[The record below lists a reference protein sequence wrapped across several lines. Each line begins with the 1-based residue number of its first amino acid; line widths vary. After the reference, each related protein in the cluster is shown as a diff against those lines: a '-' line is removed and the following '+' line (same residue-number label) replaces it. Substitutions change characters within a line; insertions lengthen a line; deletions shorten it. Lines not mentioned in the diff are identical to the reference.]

1 MAFHWIGKS
10 EDGSTITLHRLS
22 SSHFKLPTYFNSE
35 WESQNTDL
43 IRNGC
48 ALDVE
53 TSGLKLESSKI
64 IEIGI
69 RPFKFN
75 RETGEILELQEG
87 YTGFQDP
94 EAPLN
99 DEVKKLT
106 GISDEMLK
114 GQSIDWTKVDEIL
127 SQCQII
133 VAHNAAF
140 DRPFIDR
147 SSKVSS
153 SKIWGCSF
161 KQVDWNTKGFPSQK
175 LEILAL
181 YHGFF
186 TDAHRALTDSDALI
200 YLLSLNDPEKKS
212 PYFLELLTQAKKVTT
227 KVLASGAPFETKDLL
242 KDRSYRW
249 DSQNRNWWKEIDQNL
264 LGLEIEW
271 LEEFIYTGPFRGKT
285 IEIAPSEHF
294 KGPLSSS

>member
-1 MAFHWIGKS
+1 VAFHWIGKS
-10 EDGSTITLHRLS
+10 EDGSTITLHRLNP
-22 SSHFKLPTYFNSE
+22 SHFKFPTYFTSE
-35 WESQNTDL
+35 WESKNAEL
-43 IRNGC
+43 IRTGC

-106 GISDEMLK
+106 SISDEMLK
-114 GQSIDWTKVDEIL
+114 GQSINWTKVDEIL

-147 SSKVSS
+147 SSKVSP

-200 YLLSLNDPEKKS
+200 YLLALNDPDQKS

-271 LEEFIYTGPFRGKT
+271 LEEFIYRGPFRGKT